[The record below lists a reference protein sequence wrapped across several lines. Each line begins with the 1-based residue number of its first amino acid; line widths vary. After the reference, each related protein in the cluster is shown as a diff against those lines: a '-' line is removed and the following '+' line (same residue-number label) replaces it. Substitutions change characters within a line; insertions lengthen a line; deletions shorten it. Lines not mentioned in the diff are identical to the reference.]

1 VRRGELVGQIN
12 GTKPMSVVLQSLET
26 LKYVEPLTGWTERPE
41 LARKF
46 GGGTDALIYCYQH
59 RLKNMRILGQFDDSQ
74 KNFTI
79 NLTEDPVE

>member
-1 VRRGELVGQIN
+1 
-12 GTKPMSVVLQSLET
+12 MSVVLQSLET
-26 LKYVEPLTGWTERPE
+26 LKYVEPLAGWTECPE
-41 LARKF
+41 RAREF

-59 RLKNMRILGQFDDSQ
+59 HLQNMRILGRFDDPQ